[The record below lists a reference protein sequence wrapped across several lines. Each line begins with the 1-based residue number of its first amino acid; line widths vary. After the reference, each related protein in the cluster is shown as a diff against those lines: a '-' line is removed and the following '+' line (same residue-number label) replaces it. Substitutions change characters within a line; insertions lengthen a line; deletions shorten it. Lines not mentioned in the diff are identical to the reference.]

1 MKHYNI
7 LVTGVGA
14 IIGYGIIKSLRKSRY
29 DCNIIGM
36 DVYGDA
42 VGQAWTDAFVKAEW
56 ASNDY
61 YIEFLESLVR
71 KKGIDLVFFGTEQ
84 EIERVINS
92 GNKFLTGKCVLN
104 KKSLIELSNDK
115 WSTYKML
122 TAYQFPA
129 IASSV
134 VKDYDRI
141 VQEMG
146 NPFLLKPRRSY
157 AGKGMRKIDSK
168 EEFLYWSEKISSDN
182 YMVQK
187 IIGDDEHEYTAA
199 TFGLADGACI
209 KPIIMKRKLSQEGA
223 TAKAFVINNSEIEKQ
238 IFEFADILKPEGPV
252 NFQFRCENGEYY
264 LLEINP
270 RISSST
276 SIRTAFGYNEAEMCI
291 EWYLEHNAPADRT
304 IKQGMALRFIDEWV
318 KQDENSGHF

>member
-1 MKHYNI
+1 MKRCNV

-14 IIGYGIIKSLRKSRY
+14 IIGYGIIKSLRMSKY
-29 DCNIIGM
+29 ECNIIGM

-42 VGQAWTDAFVKAEW
+42 VGQAWTDEFVKAEW
-56 ASNDY
+56 ASSDD
-61 YIEFLESLVR
+61 YIEFLETLIR
-71 KKGIDLVFFGTEQ
+71 KKEIDLVFFGTEQ

-92 GNKFLTGKCVLN
+92 ENKYLIDKCVLN
-104 KKSLIELSNDK
+104 KKNLIDLSNDK

-129 IASSV
+129 ILSSV
-134 VKDYDRI
+134 AKDYDRI

-146 NPFLLKPRRSY
+146 SPFLLKPRKSY
-157 AGKGMRKIDSK
+157 AGKGMRKINSK
-168 EEFLYWSEKISSDN
+168 EEFLFWSEKISDDN

-187 IIGDDEHEYTAA
+187 ITGDDEHEYTAA
-199 TFGLADGACI
+199 TFGLADGTCI

-223 TAKAFVINNSEIEKQ
+223 TSKAYVINNSEIEKQ
-238 IFEFADILKPEGPV
+238 IYEFVHILKPEGPV
-252 NFQFRCENGEYY
+252 NFQFRFENGEYY

-276 SIRTAFGYNEAEMCI
+276 SIRTAFGYNEAEMCM
-291 EWYLEHNAPADRT
+291 EWYLEHNAPANRN
-304 IKQGMALRFIDEWV
+304 IKQGMALRYIDEWV
-318 KQDENSGHF
+318 KWDENGGHF